1 MIVRENGNG
10 RKKEEGRRIA
20 DSRVSVYS
28 SSSSRFVHEGSPA
41 SPTDGRTILAHAVS
55 RDDSI

>member
-1 MIVRENGNG
+1 MVGR

-20 DSRVSVYS
+20 DRVSVYS
-28 SSSSRFVHEGSPA
+28 SSSSRFVLPHEGSPA

>member
-20 DSRVSVYS
+20 DRVSVYS